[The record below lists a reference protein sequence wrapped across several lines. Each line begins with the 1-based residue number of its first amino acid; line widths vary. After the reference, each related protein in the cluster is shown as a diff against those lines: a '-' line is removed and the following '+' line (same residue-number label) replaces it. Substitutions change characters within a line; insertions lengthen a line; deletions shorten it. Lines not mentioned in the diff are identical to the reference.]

1 MSTLANSTWMIYG
14 AYGYTGRLIVE
25 ESVRRGYKPILAGRN
40 ANKLAE
46 LAQRHGL
53 EWQAMSLADPKILVA
68 LVSWGLYSF
77 ALFARKAIGWSGRR
91 AAYLSGIAF
100 AIVLLNFVLV
110 GYFLTASHNF

>member
-46 LAQRHGL
+46 L
-53 EWQAMSLADPKILVA
+53 V
-68 LVSWGLYSF
+68 
-77 ALFARKAIGWSGRR
+77 
-91 AAYLSGIAF
+91 
-100 AIVLLNFVLV
+100 
-110 GYFLTASHNF
+110 